1 MTLCRQSVIT
11 KRDASIK
18 LNGSGVRK
26 RAGGTF
32 SPRPGLRRSAGQ
44 IPNPPPQC
52 VDKPQNVSFRASDP
66 GRLLLPQKALL
77 SLRDQSADWSW
88 QSVGLLRQFTFCAH
102 LLQVLGDEG
111 ALELVRAFGRFA
123 MTEYLLCLQSEQPAK
138 GGCLLWRREAE
149 SKR

>member
-1 MTLCRQSVIT
+1 MPGGTCLTLCRQSVIT

-88 QSVGLLRQFTFCAH
+88 QSVGLLRQFTFCAA
-102 LLQVLGDEG
+102 GAGEG
-111 ALELVRAFGRFA
+111 IRSPV
-123 MTEYLLCLQSEQPAK
+123 K
-138 GGCLLWRREAE
+138 GQKTWDFRGIRIATSLR
-149 SKR
+149 SSQ